1 MYYINNLKIYI
12 CYIIYI
18 MLENNNVLM
27 NLNGVD
33 FYINDENNKHFQS
46 LPKHQ
51 QEAIKQIMIL
61 EMLKGTYD

>member
-1 MYYINNLKIYI
+1 
-12 CYIIYI
+12 

-33 FYINDENNKHFQS
+33 FYINHENNKHSQS

-51 QEAIKQIMIL
+51 QEAIKQLMIS
-61 EMLKGTYD
+61 EMLKSTYD